1 MSKQFKDPYRSFL
14 SSSSFQKPY
23 IEQYA
28 VRKPLLIKQETEW
41 MILLYFTFSQEVFIL
56 ERERGSIRI
65 FAENEIRN
73 ECKSYI
79 YCYLQLKVSTPKS
92 PWILSTVEK
101 TKQNKTKGRVILNI
115 SLKWQPL
122 ATYWPLL
129 EREDCKKALW
139 LGRRILIHL
148 HFIIATVPLYL
159 SPSC

>member
-1 MSKQFKDPYRSFL
+1 MSKQFKDPYRSFFKLKFL
-14 SSSSFQKPY
+14 S
-23 IEQYA
+23 
-28 VRKPLLIKQETEW
+28 ETLHRTRCNAQTLVNQTRNR
-41 MILLYFTFSQEVFIL
+41 MNDFALFHLFTRGVYF
-56 ERERGSIRI
+56 RERGSIRI

-79 YCYLQLKVSTPKS
+79 YCYLQLNVSTPQS

-101 TKQNKTKGRVILNI
+101 TKQNKTKGRVMLKI
-115 SLKWQPL
+115 SLKWQHL
-122 ATYWPLL
+122 VTYWPLF

-148 HFIIATVPLYL
+148 HLIIGTVPLYL